1 MYVNAHLNLMEVAQL
16 RVKPALLGPNAGV
29 SCHRFLG
36 EGLQSIKLH
45 QWQGSTRW
53 AVSSSH
59 DWGLRT
65 LDSLERQLTDGLLGP
80 QPWGCDSA
88 GLVALIT
95 CIFNKFLYPG
105 QCGFR
110 GPLSYH
116 RAKPGC
122 NNAHNTF

>member
-16 RVKPALLGPNAGV
+16 RVKPALLGPKAGV

-59 DWGLRT
+59 D
-65 LDSLERQLTDGLLGP
+65 
-80 QPWGCDSA
+80 
-88 GLVALIT
+88 
-95 CIFNKFLYPG
+95 
-105 QCGFR
+105 
-110 GPLSYH
+110 
-116 RAKPGC
+116 
-122 NNAHNTF
+122 